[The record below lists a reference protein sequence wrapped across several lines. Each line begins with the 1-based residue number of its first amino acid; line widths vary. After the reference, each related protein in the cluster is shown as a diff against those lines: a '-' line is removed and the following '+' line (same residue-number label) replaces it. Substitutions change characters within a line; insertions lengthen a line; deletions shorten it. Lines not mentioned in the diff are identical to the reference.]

1 MEHTETR
8 IGIIGFGSLMESL
21 LPCCDSLLQGPREG
35 HIFAVKGS
43 EEGLARKRAQ
53 YSFEITAGDPLDMLK
68 RITPQVILF
77 SPPPALAEELTQT
90 VLKHYYDGLRETGA
104 PLPLL
109 ICFPPKPLPR
119 FYRQTL
125 GAGISQA
132 TLMPCAAQRAGS
144 YDVGRYGYSLISM
157 DGKAMP
163 GQEQL
168 GQLLDFTRPVG
179 TALNVGQ
186 DELTAALAGMVTAHN
201 VYELCFT
208 LQNAF
213 SLCGRETSSV
223 QIASQM
229 RFALRQL
236 GTEMPS
242 QDKPGLPPCRREE
255 EMGTLYQKITDLVI
269 RAWYEGLCRFAASQR
284 LDLREFG
291 PFLRGTMDV
300 LLMTVQ
306 EESREHLER
315 LSAGCATKGGLLE
328 RALEMYPQ
336 TVGKPLAQWVA
347 EEAAKEQRDAV
358 GEERSWPLELVERAA
373 EVTQAVFERG
383 ERIDEGQRQG

>member
-1 MEHTETR
+1 
-8 IGIIGFGSLMESL
+8 
-21 LPCCDSLLQGPREG
+21 
-35 HIFAVKGS
+35 
-43 EEGLARKRAQ
+43 
-53 YSFEITAGDPLDMLK
+53 
-68 RITPQVILF
+68 
-77 SPPPALAEELTQT
+77 
-90 VLKHYYDGLRETGA
+90 
-104 PLPLL
+104 
-109 ICFPPKPLPR
+109 
-119 FYRQTL
+119 
-125 GAGISQA
+125 
-132 TLMPCAAQRAGS
+132 
-144 YDVGRYGYSLISM
+144 
-157 DGKAMP
+157 
-163 GQEQL
+163 
-168 GQLLDFTRPVG
+168 
-179 TALNVGQ
+179 
-186 DELTAALAGMVTAHN
+186 
-201 VYELCFT
+201 
-208 LQNAF
+208 
-213 SLCGRETSSV
+213 
-223 QIASQM
+223 
-229 RFALRQL
+229 
-236 GTEMPS
+236 
-242 QDKPGLPPCRREE
+242 
-255 EMGTLYQKITDLVI
+255 MGTLYQKITDLVI

>member
-21 LPCCDSLLQGPREG
+21 LPCCDSLLKGPREG

-43 EEGLARKRAQ
+43 EEGLAEKQAQ
-53 YSFEITAGDPLDMLK
+53 YPFEITAGDPLEMLK
-68 RITPQVILF
+68 RATPQVILF
-77 SPPPALAEELTQT
+77 SPPPALAEELTKS
-90 VLKHYYDGLRETGA
+90 VLKPYYDGLRESGA

-109 ICFPPKPLPR
+109 ICFPPRPLPR

-125 GAGISQA
+125 GAGISQV

-144 YDVGRYGYSLISM
+144 YEVGRFGYSLIAM

-168 GQLLDFTRPVG
+168 GQLLEFTRPVG
-179 TALNVGQ
+179 TALNAGQ
-186 DELTAALAGMVTAHN
+186 DELSAALAGMVTAHN

-208 LQNAF
+208 LQRAF
-213 SLCGRETSSV
+213 SLCGREASPAK
-223 QIASQM
+223 IASQM
-229 RFALRQL
+229 RFALREFGPEL
-236 GTEMPS
+236 PAP
-242 QDKPGLPPCRREE
+242 DRPGLPPCRQEE
-255 EMGTLYQKITDLVI
+255 EMGDLYRKITGLVI
-269 RAWYEGLCRFAASQR
+269 RAWYEGLCRFAAAQK
-284 LDLREFG
+284 LDLREYG

-328 RALEMYPQ
+328 RALEVYPQ
-336 TVGKPLAQWVA
+336 AVGKPLIQWVA
-347 EEAAKEQRDAV
+347 EEAAKADRDAV
-358 GEERSWPLELVERAA
+358 EEERSWPLTLVERAA

-383 ERIDEGQRQG
+383 ERVDQS